1 VVFSRGIGQ
10 ILAMATSDL
19 LELLK
24 VHTPVPGTHDT
35 FWPGLQ
41 LLRVTEPMA
50 RTSMVYDASICFVA
64 QGSKRVHFGG
74 ETYRYDPMR
83 YLVVSLPLPVEA
95 EIVAATPEE
104 PLLAL
109 VLRVDVAEVGQL
121 LLEMEETDAPV
132 GRRAQPGIYVSPI
145 HEELA
150 DAITRLVAAG
160 TDRTRSRVLG
170 PGVMREVLFHLLRGE
185 QGERLRQLALS
196 AGAGRGVARVVRH
209 LQERFNEPTD
219 VESLAR
225 MVGMSAST
233 LHRSFKEVTA
243 LTPIQYLKKV
253 RLHRA
258 RVLMLSD
265 GLNAGEAAYRVGYQ
279 SQSQFSREFKRLF
292 GATPTQALRQMQSEL
307 PALHA

>member
-1 VVFSRGIGQ
+1 
-10 ILAMATSDL
+10 MATPNL
-19 LELLK
+19 VELLN
-24 VHTPVPGTHDT
+24 VHTPVAGTHET
-35 FWPGLQ
+35 FWPGLR

-50 RTSMVYDASICFVA
+50 RTSMVYDSCVCLVA
-64 QGSKRVHFGG
+64 RGSKRVHLGG
-74 ETYRYDPMR
+74 QTYRYDPMR

-95 EIVAATPEE
+95 EILHATPDE

-109 VLRVDVAEVGQL
+109 VLSVNVAEVGQL
-121 LLEMEETDAPV
+121 LLEMEQADASV
-132 GRRAQPGIYVSPI
+132 GRRTQPGIYVSPI

-150 DAITRLVAAG
+150 DAITRLVAVA

-185 QGERLRQLALS
+185 QGERLRQFALS

-209 LQERFNEPTD
+209 LQEHFDEPTD
-219 VESLAR
+219 VDSLAR

-243 LTPIQYLKKV
+243 LTPIQYLKTV

-265 GLNAGEAAYRVGYQ
+265 GLNASEAAFRVGYQ

-292 GATPTQALRQMQSEL
+292 AATPTQALREMRSE
-307 PALHA
+307 

>member
-1 VVFSRGIGQ
+1 
-10 ILAMATSDL
+10 MATPDL

-24 VHTPVPGTHDT
+24 AHTPGPGTHET
-35 FWPGLQ
+35 FWPGLS
-41 LLRVTEPMA
+41 LLRATEPMP
-50 RTSMVYDASICFVA
+50 RMPMVYDASLCLVA
-64 QGSKRVHFGG
+64 QGKKRVHFGG
-74 ETYRYDPMR
+74 KTYRYDPMR

-95 EIVAATPEE
+95 EIPEATPEA

-109 VLRVDVAEVGQL
+109 VLGIDVAEVGQL
-121 LLEMEETDAPV
+121 LLEMEEADVPLREPL
-132 GRRAQPGIYVSPI
+132 GRRAPPGIYVSPI

-150 DAITRLVAAG
+150 EAITRMVAVA
-160 TDRTRSRVLG
+160 TDRARAKVLG

-185 QGERLRQLALS
+185 QGERLRQLALN
-196 AGAGRGVARVVRH
+196 AGAGRSVARVVRH
-209 LQERFNEPTD
+209 LQEHFDEPTD
-219 VESLAR
+219 VDSLAR
-225 MVGMSAST
+225 MAGMSPST

-243 LTPIQYLKKV
+243 LTPIQYLKSL

-292 GATPTQALRQMQSEL
+292 GATPRQTLRQMRSEL
-307 PALHA
+307 GELRA